1 MYSSVSFSNMPI
13 DPNEP
18 RYCYCQRV
26 SFGEMVACDNEE
38 VRKKLFSFTF
48 YSCNKKK
55 RFIV

>member
-48 YSCNKKK
+48 YSCNKKNDL
-55 RFIV
+55 